1 MAEFVPGSAS
11 LPSSE
16 VELTV
21 SCRNL
26 MDCDVFS
33 KSDPMCVVKMKTAE
47 FQQWREIFRT
57 EKISNT
63 LNPDFTKKVQIQYR
77 FEEQQILRFEVYDID
92 NKDPN
97 LESQDFLGY
106 CVTTLGQVVSSGKIT
121 MPLSGVPLNK
131 GVLIVSA
138 EELAVCMDEVS
149 LKFVGKSLDRK
160 DWLGKSD
167 PFLEIERVAESGDYS
182 IVHRTEVIKFT
193 LNPEWKPFTIAART
207 LCGGDE
213 DRSIRVTCYDWNR
226 SGNHSLIGHFYS
238 TLRQLSKGPGP
249 ENVYRVINPNKQ
261 QKKSAAYKH
270 SGEISLVHFEKRK
283 LYSFLDYIMSG
294 TQLNCTVAIDFTA
307 SNGDPNSPTSLHYTG
322 SSELNQY
329 EQALTAVGEII
340 QDYDSDKLFPVL
352 GFGARIPPHGQVS
365 HEFFVNMHPSYPYCE
380 GVSGVIEAYKKCI
393 RQIQLFGPTNF
404 APVVN
409 HVAKFAEAYQN
420 GSQYFILLIITDGVI
435 TDMPQTKQAIIRA
448 STLPLSIIIVGVGNA
463 DFSAMNELDADT
475 VPLVMDG
482 VRAARDIVQF
492 VPFNNFQRV
501 SDKTLAKSY
510 LAREVLAEIPD
521 QVVGYM
527 KSRNI
532 VPLQER
538 PESPPPYTERTR
550 SDSYTGSWGYV

>member
-538 PESPPPYTERTR
+538 PESPPPYTER
-550 SDSYTGSWGYV
+550 

>member
-16 VELTV
+16 VELTI

-26 MDCDVFS
+26 LDCDVFS
-33 KSDPMCVVKMKTAE
+33 KSDPLCVVKMKTAE
-47 FQQWREIFRT
+47 FPQWREVFRT
-57 EKISNT
+57 EKITNS
-63 LNPDFTKKVQIQYR
+63 LNPDFVKKMQIQYR
-77 FEEQQILRFEVYDID
+77 FEEQQILRFDVYDID
-92 NKDPN
+92 TKNPN
-97 LESQDFLGY
+97 LEEQDFLGY
-106 CVTTLGQVVSSGKIT
+106 CVTTLGQVVSSGKVT
-121 MPLSGVPLNK
+121 MPLSGMPLNK
-131 GVLIVSA
+131 GALIVSA
-138 EELAVCMDEVS
+138 EELAVCMDEIT

-167 PFLEIERVAESGDYS
+167 PFLEFAKVAETGDYS

-193 LNPEWKPFTIAART
+193 LNPEWKPFTVSART
-207 LCGGDE
+207 LCGGDS

-226 SGNHSLIGHFYS
+226 SGNHSHFYT
-238 TLRQLSKGPGP
+238 TLRQLSEGPGA
-249 ENVYRVINPNKQ
+249 ENVYRVVNPNKQ
-261 QKKSAAYKH
+261 QKKSGTYTH
-270 SGEISLVHFEKRK
+270 SGEIILTHFEKRK
-283 LYSFLDYIMSG
+283 LYSFLDYIMS
-294 TQLNCTVAIDFTA
+294 A

-380 GVSGVIEAYKKCI
+380 GISGVIEAYKKCI

-404 APVVN
+404 APVIN
-409 HVAKFAEAYQN
+409 HVGKFAEAYQD

-435 TDMPQTKQAIIRA
+435 TDMPQTKQAIIRT
-448 STLPLSIIIVGVGNA
+448 SNLPLSIIIVGVGNA
-463 DFSAMNELDADT
+463 DFTAMNELDADT
-475 VPLVMDG
+475 VPLIMDG

-492 VPFNNFQRV
+492 VPFNNFQRLA
-501 SDKTLAKSY
+501 DKALAKSY

-527 KSRNI
+527 RSKNI
-532 VPLQER
+532 VPLREK
-538 PESPPPYTERTR
+538 PESPPPYSERDR
-550 SDSYTGSWGYV
+550 SGSYTGSWGFM

>member
-435 TDMPQTKQAIIRA
+435 TDMPQTKQ
-448 STLPLSIIIVGVGNA
+448 VGQIN
-463 DFSAMNELDADT
+463 DNLH
-475 VPLVMDG
+475 L
-482 VRAARDIVQF
+482 
-492 VPFNNFQRV
+492 N
-501 SDKTLAKSY
+501 LH
-510 LAREVLAEIPD
+510 L
-521 QVVGYM
+521 
-527 KSRNI
+527 
-532 VPLQER
+532 
-538 PESPPPYTERTR
+538 
-550 SDSYTGSWGYV
+550 